1 MWQIVS
7 YTQGLKMIN
16 WNILKGKYSIISKW
30 TGDRDEEG
38 MFKHLESNLEVL
50 SCVCGYGIRI

>member
-1 MWQIVS
+1 MWQIAS

-30 TGDRDEEG
+30 IGDRDEEG
-38 MFKHLESNLEVL
+38 MF
-50 SCVCGYGIRI
+50 

>member
-38 MFKHLESNLEVL
+38 MF
-50 SCVCGYGIRI
+50 